1 MDPSQATENFD
12 KDWRL
17 EEAYEVIYFD
27 QNSETE
33 SEADDA
39 EADPDWTPEGE
50 SNSNSSFQEEDI

>member
-17 EEAYEVIYFD
+17 EEACEVIYFD

-33 SEADDA
+33 SEADVS